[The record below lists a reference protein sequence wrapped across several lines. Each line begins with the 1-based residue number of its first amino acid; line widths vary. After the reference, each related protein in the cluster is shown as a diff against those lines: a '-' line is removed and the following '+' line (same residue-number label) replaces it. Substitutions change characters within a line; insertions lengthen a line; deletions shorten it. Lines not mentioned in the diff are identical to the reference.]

1 MGFLDSLP
9 DIVNAFGEDKINE
22 VAGVIKR
29 GKPQLDNAATTLINA
44 VGEGSIPGSNQNV
57 AVNDFTSYLP
67 DTVIKTGKT
76 QLDNAVKTGIP
87 GIPGIT
93 TAVQFSNEL
102 GSNDSNSN
110 VPVSQSTDSH
120 KQAIQ
125 HVKNSTPDSNY
136 IDKKRLVEMHV
147 YQEKKYQ
154 AYLDILNQ
162 FTFYCI
168 ILLILAILKK
178 RFIIS
183 YSFTQILIM
192 ILIVISGIHMYLKIA
207 DVNMR
212 NNVDFDEY
220 DWSFTADSQSDPN
233 KIDTNLHE
241 NTQSGGASCVEAAC
255 CNPDF
260 TRWCS
265 TQGLCVSN
273 DTADC
278 PEEQVM
284 PDK

>member
-1 MGFLDSLP
+1 MGLLDSLP
-9 DIVNAFGEDKINE
+9 GIINALGVDSVNA
-22 VAGVIKR
+22 VANMITS
-29 GKPQLDNAATTLINA
+29 NTNA
-44 VGEGSIPGSNQNV
+44 VGDDSGPGSSPGSSPGSGPGSGPGSNEDV
-57 AVNDFTSYLP
+57 TVNDVFSYVS
-67 DTVIKTGKT
+67 DMVTNTVNDIGNKP
-76 QLDNAVKTGIP
+76 LEDAVETGIK
-87 GIPGIT
+87 
-93 TAVQFSNEL
+93 TAVQITNEL
-102 GSNDSNSN
+102 NSNDS
-110 VPVSQSTDSH
+110 VSEPTDSH
-120 KQAIQ
+120 EEAAE
-125 HVKNSTPDSNY
+125 HVKDSIHDSNY

-241 NTQSGGASCVEAAC
+241 NTQTGGASCVEAAC

-265 TQGLCVSN
+265 TQGLCVSK

-278 PEEQVM
+278 PEEQVI

>member
-1 MGFLDSLP
+1 MNLLDLIP
-9 DIVNAFGEDKINE
+9 DLF
-22 VAGVIKR
+22 
-29 GKPQLDNAATTLINA
+29 NA
-44 VGEGSIPGSNQNV
+44 VGIDKIKAVSNMITSNTNAVGGGSSPGSSPGSNENV
-57 AVNDFTSYLP
+57 TVNDFFSYVSDIAT
-67 DTVIKTGKT
+67 DTMNNIGNTPVEDAVESSIK
-76 QLDNAVKTGIP
+76 
-87 GIPGIT
+87 
-93 TAVQFSNEL
+93 TAVQISNQL
-102 GSNDSNSN
+102 DSNDSNSN
-110 VPVSQSTDSH
+110 VSVSQSTDSH
-120 KQAIQ
+120 KQATE
-125 HVKNSTPDSNY
+125 HVKNSTPDSKY

-241 NTQSGGASCVEAAC
+241 NTQTGGASCVEAAC

-265 TQGLCVSN
+265 TQGLCVSK